1 LRREVFLVVGFL
13 VMAFNSVYQY
23 SWNALGPLISRG
35 LSVGF
40 QEVQVAFTIF
50 VVTSTAFQLLGG
62 TVADYRGPRGISIAA
77 ALMSAAGFLGTSI
90 SGGVAE
96 FYAFWALGSAG
107 EGILYGIA
115 SNIALKWFP
124 DRRGMAVGL
133 VSLGFGVGGALANPF
148 IISADTFRESSMIIG
163 LVEIIALPA
172 LASTISYPKG
182 LRGMKTTEVVRNRS
196 WWIIYL
202 SYVLAAVPSL
212 AFSSS
217 LAAMAKELGVGGLE
231 LTIAI
236 SAFPLASGAGRPLL
250 GAVSDRIGSLRL
262 LFMSTVAIAIGS
274 LMLPAG
280 LVLEGSLL
288 VGIFGGALVPLY
300 FSAIGEI
307 YGEAYSTA
315 NTATLYT
322 GKAIGGII
330 GSAVFAVVLSRGL
343 NVASMFLAASALA
356 AAGLLLLATR
366 HVTRDEPR
374 SPCRASLS

>member
-148 IISADTFRESSMIIG
+148 IISAI
-163 LVEIIALPA
+163 
-172 LASTISYPKG
+172 
-182 LRGMKTTEVVRNRS
+182 RS
-196 WWIIYL
+196 
-202 SYVLAAVPSL
+202 
-212 AFSSS
+212 
-217 LAAMAKELGVGGLE
+217 GN
-231 LTIAI
+231 
-236 SAFPLASGAGRPLL
+236 PL
-250 GAVSDRIGSLRL
+250 
-262 LFMSTVAIAIGS
+262 
-274 LMLPAG
+274 
-280 LVLEGSLL
+280 
-288 VGIFGGALVPLY
+288 
-300 FSAIGEI
+300 
-307 YGEAYSTA
+307 
-315 NTATLYT
+315 
-322 GKAIGGII
+322 
-330 GSAVFAVVLSRGL
+330 
-343 NVASMFLAASALA
+343 
-356 AAGLLLLATR
+356 
-366 HVTRDEPR
+366 
-374 SPCRASLS
+374 